1 MHDLQEDPTT
11 CGSESLNL
19 TFLSVEERSLSRT
32 LALDCGHSNTQKGMY
47 ATKTQ
52 RDSMHAH
59 TYFGMHAGADGWVG
73 SKHYCILKPLPT
85 LQILS
90 GG

>member
-32 LALDCGHSNTQKGMY
+32 LALDCGHSYTQKGMPRRHRE
-47 ATKTQ
+47 TVC
-52 RDSMHAH
+52 MH
-59 TYFGMHAGADGWVG
+59 TRTSVCMQVQMDG
-73 SKHYCILKPLPT
+73 
-85 LQILS
+85 S
-90 GG
+90 GPNIIAF